1 VKLTQ
6 APLLLRRSDV
16 RLALTAGLTN
26 GFVTFTGLPY
36 GIYATLAVLAVTTG
50 TYGTAVGLG
59 RQRVLGSILGVV
71 VLVGFYEGLR
81 GLPFPLTIALALGVQ
96 RLLGGL
102 LKLQVGYKVGGII
115 IVMGWLVHQ
124 DQLSVWV
131 PMRLLWTE
139 FGVLVGAAS
148 LALLW
153 PSSALKNTWEGWAGV
168 LTDLAAQLHK
178 AAADAVDPQPGE
190 GPAPAVRSTI
200 AIRNKM
206 MAVRSLRPALLD
218 ELGGPGSTHPAL
230 PLVAR
235 IDECCSRLVGVLD
248 GLERRHPR
256 QAMGAL
262 SPIREGEAALLDGLA
277 TQLEAWVGCLR
288 SHDNKPR
295 HPLPAS
301 PALPLQLPPAWLQA
315 EAQLADP
322 EVNTA
327 NLQRL
332 RRVAG
337 RLQLLRQAVDAM
349 ESTERQ
355 WQKA

>member
-1 VKLTQ
+1 MK
-6 APLLLRRSDV
+6 RRHTLS
-16 RLALTAGLTN
+16 LALAAGLTN

-206 MAVRSLRPALLD
+206 MDSMQASGTSWPACRWWRASMTTCWCMPAPTSRRAGTTSRMRRAPRAAWRRPACKRAFGASLAAMSTTRRCGL
-218 ELGGPGSTHPAL
+218 PGA
-230 PLVAR
+230 
-235 IDECCSRLVGVLD
+235 
-248 GLERRHPR
+248 
-256 QAMGAL
+256 GA
-262 SPIREGEAALLDGLA
+262 S
-277 TQLEAWVGCLR
+277 
-288 SHDNKPR
+288 
-295 HPLPAS
+295 
-301 PALPLQLPPAWLQA
+301 
-315 EAQLADP
+315 
-322 EVNTA
+322 
-327 NLQRL
+327 
-332 RRVAG
+332 
-337 RLQLLRQAVDAM
+337 
-349 ESTERQ
+349 
-355 WQKA
+355 